1 MNRYHVWIYLSII
14 TLLRSAGK
22 HLLLHLI
29 FNIFDIQ
36 FIELIITDQMY

>member
-14 TLLRSAGK
+14 ILLRSAGK

-29 FNIFDIQ
+29 FNILDIQ
-36 FIELIITDQMY
+36 FIELFIRDQMY